1 MTQDA
6 AWSPGDDWVRVR
18 APSRLHFGL
27 LALPDAAEPT
37 HWSDMAGRRTVPRR
51 SFGGAGL
58 MIEVPRLDLVLRRAG
73 AWSARGPQADRV
85 LAAATAARLPGPCE
99 VTVLQALPAH
109 VGLGS
114 GTQLALALARAAHR
128 AWGVPE
134 PGLEELAQ
142 RVNRGRRSAVG
153 LHGFSHG
160 GFLVE
165 AGQGSAAAPGRLVVR
180 RRFPEAWSIVVA
192 LPPTPPG
199 LQGPDELAAFA
210 VLAHGDSVLS
220 QTDAMCRLLLLGIL
234 PALEE
239 RDLPAFGEALRDY
252 NRRAGEMFRALQGGQ
267 YTQPLT
273 SALVDFLGQQGI
285 AAAGQSSWGPATF
298 AIVERDRAE
307 WVQEALARHFGLEPA
322 HVIRTS
328 ADNQGARC

>member
-6 AWSPGDDWVRVR
+6 ARSPDDGWVRVR

-27 LALPDAAEPT
+27 LALPDTAQPT
-37 HWSDMAGRRTVPRR
+37 HWPDVAGRLTIPRR
-51 SFGGAGL
+51 NFGGAGL
-58 MIEVPRLDLVLRRAG
+58 MIEEPRLDLVLRRAG
-73 AWSARGPQADRV
+73 EWSAQGPQADRV
-85 LAAATAARLPGPCE
+85 LAASAQARLPGPCE
-99 VTVLQALPAH
+99 VVVLEALPAH
-109 VGLGS
+109 AGLGS

-128 AWGVPE
+128 AWGVQE
-134 PGLEELAQ
+134 PRLDQLAQ
-142 RVNRGRRSAVG
+142 QMNRGRRSAVG

-160 GFLVE
+160 GLVVE
-165 AGQGSAAAPGRLVVR
+165 AGQSSAAAPGSLVVR

-199 LQGPDELAAFA
+199 LQGPDELTAFA
-210 VLAHGDSVLS
+210 ELAHDDSMLS

-239 RDLPAFGEALRDY
+239 HDLPAFGEALGDY
-252 NRRAGEMFRALQGGQ
+252 NRRAGQMFRALQGGQ

-273 SALVDFLGQQGI
+273 AAMVDFLGQQGI
-285 AAAGQSSWGPATF
+285 AATGQSSWGPATF

-307 WVQEALARHFGLEPA
+307 WVQKALVRHFGLEPA

-328 ADNQGARC
+328 ADNRGARC